1 MLELNVSKI
10 IVLSG
15 AGVFLSIPALL
26 FFVTNNPYPDSYR
39 DKNYFHSAFF
49 DAPRTLDPARNEG
62 NNIFLTWSIYEP
74 PLQYHFLKRPFEL
87 TPLTATSLPD
97 IRYLDF
103 SGKELSADAPAE
115 RIARGIYTFH
125 IKPGIRFQNHPCF
138 ARDESGA
145 LRYHLLKTSDLLGSP
160 SPNELPEC
168 ATRELVAADFV
179 WQLKRLALPGS
190 ESPATGILHQ
200 SCLGFTELSDALR
213 EATQN
218 QVSRDTSFLDL
229 DRFDFPGAKV
239 IDKYTYQVILKRKY
253 PQFIYWFATPHFA
266 PMPREADAFFAQRV
280 VRESGYSLDNSPV
293 GTGPYRLEKFDT
305 SSEIILTRNENFR
318 DERFPEEGELTDK
331 PRGYLDDAGKT
342 LPFIDKA
349 IYRHESEQI
358 PRWIKFRQGYY
369 DISLLVSENFE
380 SSVEALP
387 NGEFSGNADLVHD
400 GIVLHDVIHP
410 VLIYF
415 SFNMKDPVVGGYSE
429 KNRKLRQALSIALDP
444 EAFNN
449 LFRNGRDI
457 PAQGPI
463 PPGQFGTADG
473 KDATNSFLNEWDS
486 ALHQPRRKSLAVA
499 KHLLAEAG
507 YPNGVGSNGRQ
518 LVITFSS
525 TYSTSE
531 RPLLEWLRGQF
542 SQINV
547 DLQIHAQDAGRLME
561 NINKGHFQLLRWAWQ
576 SRNPDPESFLFP
588 FYGPNAK
595 AAFSSNMSHY
605 DREEFNRLYEQMEP
619 MVNGL
624 ERTKII
630 NRMIQILQEDC
641 PWIFVSHLKEPL
653 LSHAWVTNEKP
664 LPITAGWGG
673 AGVLKYRRIDPVRR
687 EEQRT
692 AWNAPSYAWLLL
704 PHFLIFLGGIV
715 VYQQHKRMDQRTAFK
730 STGEV
735 ST

>member
-1 MLELNVSKI
+1 MPEYKVSKLT
-10 IVLSG
+10 VLSG
-15 AGVFLSIPALL
+15 AGVLLSIPALL
-26 FFVTNNPYPDSYR
+26 FFVTNNPYPDSYQNN
-39 DKNYFHSAFF
+39 NYFHSAFF

-62 NNIFLTWSIYEP
+62 NNIFLSWSIYEP

-87 TPLTATSLPD
+87 TPLTATALPD
-97 IRYLDF
+97 IRYVD
-103 SGKELSADAPAE
+103 SGGHELPSDASAE
-115 RIARGIYTFH
+115 HVARTIYTFH

-145 LRYHLLKTSDLLGSP
+145 LRYHALTAADLTL
-160 SPNELPEC
+160 SPNELSGS
-168 ATRELVAADFV
+168 ATRELVAADYV

-190 ESPATGILHQ
+190 ESPATGVMHQ
-200 SCLGFTELSDALR
+200 SCMGFTELSDSLR
-213 EATQN
+213 EAIQKQSTK
-218 QVSRDTSFLDL
+218 DTSFLDL

-239 IDKYTYQVILKRKY
+239 IDKYTYQVTLKRKY

-266 PMPREADAFFAQRV
+266 AMPREADAFFAQRV
-280 VRESGYSLDNSPV
+280 VREHGYSLDNSPV
-293 GTGPYRLEKFDT
+293 GTGPYKLEKFDT
-305 SSEIILTRNENFR
+305 TTEIVLTRNENFR
-318 DERFPEEGELTDK
+318 DERYPEEGEATDK
-331 PRGYLDDAGKT
+331 QRGYLSDTGKT

-349 IYRHESEQI
+349 IYRRESEQI

-369 DISLLVSENFE
+369 DISLLVSENFD
-380 SSVEALP
+380 SSVEALS
-387 NGEFSGNADLVHD
+387 NGEFGGNADLVHH
-400 GIVLHDVIHP
+400 GIKLHDVIHP

-449 LFRNGRDI
+449 LFRNGRDV

-463 PPGQFGTADG
+463 PPGHFGTADG
-473 KDATNSFLNEWDS
+473 KDAMNSFLNEWD
-486 ALHQPRRKSLAVA
+486 AVLQQPRRKSLTDA
-499 KHLLAEAG
+499 KLLLAEAG
-507 YPNGVGSNGRQ
+507 YPNGVGADGKQ
-518 LVITFSS
+518 LAITFSS

-542 SQINV
+542 AQINV

-561 NINKGHFQLLRWAWQ
+561 SVNKGNFQLLRWAWQ

-605 DREEFNRLYEQMEP
+605 DREDFNRLYEQMEP
-619 MVNGL
+619 MANGP
-624 ERTKII
+624 ERSKII
-630 NRMIQILQEDC
+630 NRMIQMVQEDC

-653 LSHAWVTNEKP
+653 LSHAWLTNEKP

-673 AGVLKYRRIDPVRR
+673 AGVLKYRRIDPELR

-692 AWNAPSYAWLLL
+692 TWNKPAYARLLL
-704 PHFLIFLGGIV
+704 PYILILLGGFV
-715 VYQQHKRMDQRTAFK
+715 VYRQHKQLDQRTAF
-730 STGEV
+730 
-735 ST
+735 